1 MKPGRL
7 VRHGYFE
14 RGVIEEDGENRR
26 IKIGRVRC
34 RNCRAS
40 HSLMPENLIPY
51 KKYTVRALLQS
62 VLKFVLGQKT
72 YLDAVDEPVN
82 EAATLFVVIEN
93 ILRHLP
99 IAARVLLENVQELV
113 ERLRQPVARKYRSRK
128 SEKKE
133 RLQWLAELVVAVPN
147 IFEFLNRKGYC
158 IFGSGRGCELLRTQ
172 SSECKL
178 F

>member
-1 MKPGRL
+1 M
-7 VRHGYFE
+7 RHGFFE
-14 RGVIEEDGENRR
+14 RGLIEEDGKEWR

-34 RNCRAS
+34 RDCRAS

-62 VLKFVLGQKT
+62 VLKFVLGQMT
-72 YLDAVDEPVN
+72 YLDAVSEPVS
-82 EAATLFVVIEN
+82 EAATLFVVVEN

-99 IAARVLLENVQELV
+99 IAARVMLESVQDLMKQ
-113 ERLRQPVARKYRSRK
+113 LRQPADRKYRSRK

-133 RLQWLAELVVAVPN
+133 RLEWLAELVIAVPN
-147 IFEFLNRKGYC
+147 IFEILNRRGYC

-172 SSECKL
+172 TSECKL

>member
-1 MKPGRL
+1 M
-7 VRHGYFE
+7 RHGFFE
-14 RGVIEEDGENRR
+14 RGVIEEDGQNRR

-34 RNCRAS
+34 RDCRAS

-51 KKYTVRALLQS
+51 RKYTVRALLQS
-62 VLKFVLGQKT
+62 VLRFVLGQMT
-72 YLDAVDEPVN
+72 YLDALNEPVN

-99 IAARVLLENVQELV
+99 IAARVLLESVQGLV
-113 ERLRQPVARKYRSRK
+113 EQLRQPAARKYRSRK
-128 SEKKE
+128 SQKNE
-133 RLQWLAELVVAVPN
+133 RLEWLGELVIAVPN
-147 IFEFLNRKGYC
+147 IFEILNRRGYC

-172 SSECKL
+172 TSECKL